1 MSYKLEDKM
10 TSLRAVSI
18 AVLLYIF
25 GYALKISVLLVEV
38 LNPIIPNII
47 VKFIAAGFT
56 GIALSTG
63 LLIVSVNDKNKYTPY
78 VIALMDAVM
87 LLLVFNILNSKS
99 INETLTSSFISF
111 FMAFIGYQLI
121 SVFVTKYKQ
130 TISEKQQAISEIN
143 IEYSESL
150 QELNELKRELS
161 EVKQTTCG
169 FCEKEYSS
177 KNALNAHIGRC
188 KENPKNKKVAA

>member
-56 GIALSTG
+56 GVALSTG

-143 IEYSESL
+143 IECSESL
-150 QELNELKRELS
+150 QELNELKRELR

-177 KNALNAHIGRC
+177 KNALNAHVGRC

>member
-56 GIALSTG
+56 GVALSTG